1 MLPLVSTSGLKKG
14 LGNQILDN
22 KITIVIEQLLQLA
35 PKLNIYLNSHFQS
48 LVKEEESAPNIVLSL
63 MHLN

>member
-1 MLPLVSTSGLKKG
+1 